1 MRYALPLLLSSLFRF
16 LHLVVVVVDCLRNTK
31 GWISNVY
38 SANYILFVFR
48 ICPLYL
54 RNPREF
60 CFFFPRLFRFAFFFI
75 DGANSQ
81 MEWDKEKM
89 KDYSPWNS
97 NINNN
102 EQSRVHGLVCRSDTL
117 EFHTLFFWKKND
129 DGICGALQQFFSVFV
144 ESIKRVDTIY
154 WT

>member
-48 ICPLYL
+48 ICHFIYEI
-54 RNPREF
+54 RGSSV
-60 CFFFPRLFRFAFFFI
+60 FFPRLFRFAFLFI

-117 EFHTLFFWKKND
+117 EFHTLFFLKKRWRD
-129 DGICGALQQFFSVFV
+129 LRRPS
-144 ESIKRVDTIY
+144 TIFQRFCWIY
-154 WT
+154 